1 MKLTES
7 KLKRLINEVLNENRG
22 NAEKIFSMLQDSMGG
37 EYGLH
42 GQKDESQFNQAVSLA
57 IGANLVN
64 DVLSIINEKLS
75 HPSLE
80 YWQYDWNQGTGPG
93 SGPGMVYSQGNA
105 LVEMKKKF
113 MEQVVADMGSTAMQS
128 YKSQQK
134 T

>member
-75 HPSLE
+75 HPDLE
-80 YWQYDWNQGTGPG
+80 YWQYDWVPG
-93 SGPGMVYSQGNA
+93 NDLSSGPGMAYSIGNA